1 MFRFSLP
8 ETPLLWL
15 NRLESKVFQVEGLK
29 RMAGADIRADL
40 WLTEVITP
48 WDMYMHGANKVLAY
62 RKTQFQEMYIV
73 ESGSFGKALMLDGK
87 WQSAQRDEFL
97 YHEGL
102 VHPPLILHGDPKKVL
117 ILGGAEGATIR
128 EVLRWKGV
136 ERIVMVDIDG
146 EVVDACRELLP
157 EMHQGAF
164 DDPRVEL
171 IIDDAQKFIETT
183 DEKWDAILS
192 DLTDPIESGPAFPL
206 FTQEHYQ
213 QVSQILSPNGVLVVQ
228 SGPLFLSEL
237 YIHARLANTVKS
249 VFPFAQSALCY
260 ATSYGLPLSFVLAS
274 NQAFPT
280 TPDPVESDRIL
291 AEKTT
296 GGLRMM
302 DGRTLLGMLQAPLHI
317 RQMVEAETEIYTL
330 KNPPRPV
337 GRGSMEGEYDPS

>member
-1 MFRFSLP
+1 
-8 ETPLLWL
+8 
-15 NRLESKVFQVEGLK
+15 
-29 RMAGADIRADL
+29 MAGADIRADM

-87 WQSAQRDEFL
+87 WQSSQHDEFL

-102 VHPPLILHGDPKKVL
+102 VHAPLILHGDPKRVL

-128 EVLRWKGV
+128 EVLRWPGV

-164 DDPRVEL
+164 DDPRVEV
-171 IIDDAQKFIETT
+171 IIDDAQKFIDTT
-183 DEKWDAILS
+183 TEKWDAVIS
-192 DLTDPIESGPAFPL
+192 DLSDPIESGPAFAL

-213 QVSQILSPNGVLVVQ
+213 QVSQILAPGGMFMLH
-228 SGPLFLSEL
+228 SGPLFWTEL
-237 YIHARLANTVKS
+237 YMHARLANTVKS
-249 VFPFAQSALCY
+249 VFTSAQSAMCY
-260 ATSYGLPLSFVLAS
+260 ATSYGLPLSYIIAANHEFSFL
-274 NQAFPT
+274 
-280 TPDPVESDRIL
+280 PDPVESDRIL

-296 GGLRMM
+296 GELRMM
-302 DGRTLLGMLQAPLHI
+302 DGRSLLGMMQVPLHI
-317 RQMVEAETEIYTL
+317 RKMVEAETEVYTL
-330 KNPPRPV
+330 KSPPRPT
-337 GRGSMEGEYDPS
+337 GRGSMES